1 MILDLDTA
9 RNKKFAIYGIII
21 VCFVSIIL
29 RFWGLGRFN
38 VLIFDEVYYAKF
50 ANNYLTNTPF
60 FNSHPPLS
68 QYLIAIGI
76 WIGDRLPI
84 GQDTTN
90 TLTGSLHSTFSYRW
104 MNALFGSLIPPV
116 VAALAYQ
123 LNRRMSYAFLAALFI
138 SLDGLFLVDSR
149 YALNNI
155 FLIFFGLLGQLL
167 VLIASKSE
175 QSQSRLL
182 MLGAGISFGASVACK
197 WNGLWFLLGI
207 YLLLV
212 LANSWKKITSD
223 DSEPSILTNTFLDE
237 LATINLLGIFVTL
250 VITPIVI
257 YSLLWIPH
265 LIQNPTPNFIDVQ
278 WAILNY
284 HENVGNGKEIHPYC
298 TNWYDWPLLT
308 RTLAYHYDLYKPNY
322 LYDVH
327 AMGNPLLWWLALGS
341 VIASAWIVIN
351 NFWLVANRLIDRL
364 IISKIRKLVV
374 EKFNYRSLRN
384 LNINQASVPLFI
396 TVNYAV
402 NLLPW
407 VKVTRCLFIYHYMGA
422 VLFAMMGLAWLVD
435 MGLRSDSK
443 LWQAAGLTTIFSIAG
458 AFVFW
463 LPVYLGLSISRAEF
477 TARIWDFWIFNWI

>member
-1 MILDLDTA
+1 MILNLDTES
-9 RNKKFAIYGIII
+9 NKKLAIWGIVV
-21 VCFVSIIL
+21 VCLVSIVL

-38 VLIFDEVYYAKF
+38 IFVFDEVYYAKF
-50 ANNYLTNTPF
+50 ANNYLTNTQF

-104 MNALFGSLIPPV
+104 INALFGSLIPPL

-123 LNRRMSYAFLAALFI
+123 LNQRFSYAFLAALFI

-167 VLIASKSE
+167 VLLASRNSE
-175 QSQSRLL
+175 RLYRL
-182 MLGAGISFGASVACK
+182 IMLCAGISFGASGACK
-197 WNGLWFLLGI
+197 WNGLSFL
-207 YLLLV
+207 
-212 LANSWKKITSD
+212 
-223 DSEPSILTNTFLDE
+223 F
-237 LATINLLGIFVTL
+237 GIFILIAIAKIWKLIESDRQSSIVTNSLFDQLASIRLIEL
-250 VITPIVI
+250 VFSLIIIPIII

-278 WAILNY
+278 WSILNY
-284 HENVGNGKEIHPYC
+284 HEQVGNGAGIHPYC
-298 TNWYDWPLLT
+298 ANWYTWPLLM
-308 RTLAYHYDLYKPNY
+308 RPLAYYFTEYKPNY
-322 LYDVH
+322 YYDVH
-327 AMGNPLLWWLALGS
+327 AMGNPLLWWLALAAIFGL
-341 VIASAWIVIN
+341 I
-351 NFWLVANRLIDRL
+351 WLIIKNSWLIIDRL
-364 IISKIRKLVV
+364 RIKNTISASIPA
-374 EKFNYRSLRN
+374 
-384 LNINQASVPLFI
+384 LNINYISVPLFI
-396 TVNYAV
+396 VVNYV
-402 NLLPW
+402 INLLPW

-422 VLFAMMGLAWLVD
+422 VLFASMGLAWFVD
-435 MGLRSDSK
+435 ICLRSSDK

-463 LPVYLGLSISRAEF
+463 LPIYLGLSIEKTDLHYRL
-477 TARIWDFWIFNWI
+477 WDFWIFNWI